1 MEQSEKKEI
10 KTLSNHLRI
19 VFRDLLNAVGS
30 FLNKIGLT
38 PNVITLIGLIGNIG
52 GSVVLAMGFLT
63 WGAIIVLLM
72 GLMDV
77 IDGTMAR
84 LRGEANKM
92 GSFIDSIT
100 DRYSELFIFGGLM
113 IYYIN
118 QQAWMG
124 CVLVFAAS
132 AGSILV
138 SYVRAKAESLGYEA
152 QIGILTRFE
161 RYLVLVPALLFQ
173 HPEIGLGIIA
183 ILGNFTALQRIIHV
197 LKQCH
202 RNK

>member
-1 MEQSEKKEI
+1 VEQSEKKEI

-152 QIGILTRFE
+152 QLGILTRFE
-161 RYLVLVPALLFQ
+161 R
-173 HPEIGLGIIA
+173 
-183 ILGNFTALQRIIHV
+183 
-197 LKQCH
+197 
-202 RNK
+202 